1 MRSDTERLADAA
13 DNDGRLVESRKLSKQ
28 LDKLQETLHRI
39 RSAPPPRRERDRKEL
54 EATIKIAEAEIE
66 NALKIPAD
74 DVQSSADQRKKLK
87 RLRRSLAALDQRI
100 RFSAVLNK
108 KLPKKGIYIGI
119 DLGGTNAQM
128 AAVSSRGETLAS
140 KKVVIA
146 GIKDPAQVT
155 EILASEVRA
164 LVEEAGREWQ
174 EVAGVGIG
182 AAGTID
188 FENGVVIFAPNLNWR
203 DVPVRA
209 LLQEKLQV
217 PVTLDNDVNACTL
230 GEWALGAGQDYQT
243 LVGIFWGTGIGGGLI
258 VNGELIRGA
267 NGMAAEVGHMV
278 IDPSGPKCGCGNQG
292 CMEGIAGRRSITR
305 DLRAAIQAG
314 EQTVLTDLVGK
325 NPKIIRSGDLRE
337 AVERNDKLTLRIL
350 KNAAAAV
357 GLGIANIANLV
368 DPEAFILGGGVV
380 EALGEWIVR
389 EAAAAARKDII
400 SADRRELIVLPAAIG
415 DNAGALGGAILAMQ
429 NS

>member
-1 MRSDTERLADAA
+1 MRSDTDRSADAA